1 MTQLTKKETLRRAAV
16 NVVNEHY
23 RATGINLYF
32 RNQISHAV
40 KHAHIEDAVKSLEK
54 DGTFKRVKIK
64 GAVAYK
70 LTNPIKRK
78 K

>member
-1 MTQLTKKETLRRAAV
+1 MRLLSKKEKLRRAAV
-16 NVVNEHY
+16 DVVNKHY
-23 RATGINLYF
+23 QATGINLYF

-70 LTNPIKRK
+70 LK
-78 K
+78 KP